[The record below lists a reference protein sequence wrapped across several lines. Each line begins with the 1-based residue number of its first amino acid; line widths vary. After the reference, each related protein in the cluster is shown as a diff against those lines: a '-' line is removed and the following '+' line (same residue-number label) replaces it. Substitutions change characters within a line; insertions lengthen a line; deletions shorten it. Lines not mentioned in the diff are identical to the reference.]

1 MYIEHKYSQYCIFL
15 ISALL
20 ICLAWLWPNAYKPW
34 LSYTQDLLSFLAIS
48 TLFLFFLN
56 KKINIPLS
64 FLFFLAVSCIPF
76 VQYGFGQINYISDT
90 ILITFYLLFFCLA
103 YLVGYNLNFYI
114 DQKKVLFLLACVI
127 GYASVISAGLSVLQF
142 FEFDFSFIRGL
153 KGHRVYAN
161 FGQPNNMA
169 TFHFMGLIALL
180 YLNHIKQ
187 FHFIIFLLFAAFLVY
202 SIVLSQ
208 SRAVWVSY
216 ILVIGLTLIYF
227 KNKVFILKI
236 IMVGLIYIGICTL
249 YNWQNSSAV
258 TVLERGISSNG
269 RVEIWQHMIYA
280 IAQSPWFG
288 YGWYQ
293 TNIAQ
298 LEGVLLFENA
308 GYLSSAHNI
317 ILDLILWN
325 GIPLA
330 LVIIIS
336 CFGIL
341 LSIFNSLK
349 NHSDFILFLCIVP
362 IIGHSLLEF
371 PLFYAFF
378 LMPFAFI
385 LGIFSAHMPSILVL
399 KQEASKLIFLVLIL
413 IFAYSYQQIYIT
425 MNRLS
430 AAAFFSESNQKLD
443 YPDEIYLLNKFS
455 VQEKWLLL
463 DPFTKWDADNIQ
475 SYEKFIITQPTYYN
489 LMKFSQLL
497 AINDRKDEAKKYL
510 NILNALYSK
519 THTEEELLEKID
531 FKGTLIISQP
541 K

>member
-1 MYIEHKYSQYCIFL
+1 MHIEYKYSQYFIFL
-15 ISALL
+15 ISSLFM
-20 ICLAWLWPNAYKPW
+20 CLAWLWPNAYKPW
-34 LSYTQDLLSFLAIS
+34 LSYTQDLFSFFAIS
-48 TLFLFFLN
+48 SLFLFYLN
-56 KKINIPLS
+56 KKLNVPLS
-64 FLFFLAVSCIPF
+64 FLFFLAVSCIPL
-76 VQYGFGQINYISDT
+76 VQYGFGQIYYISDA
-90 ILITFYLLFFCLA
+90 ILITYYLLFFCLA
-103 YLVGYNLNFYI
+103 YLVGYNLNFYVDKPKI
-114 DQKKVLFLLACVI
+114 LFLLACVI
-127 GYASVISAGLSVLQF
+127 GCAAIISAILSVLQF
-142 FEFDFSFIRGL
+142 FELSFSFIKGL
-153 KGHRVYAN
+153 NGNRVYAN

-169 TFHFMGLIALL
+169 TFHFMGLVALL
-180 YLNHIKQ
+180 YLNYIKRL
-187 FHFIIFLLFAAFLVY
+187 HYIALLLLATLLVY

-208 SRAVWVSY
+208 SRTVWVSY
-216 ILVIGLTLIYF
+216 IFVIGLTLIYF
-227 KNKVFILKI
+227 KNKAFILKI
-236 IMVGLIYIGICTL
+236 IMVGLIYIGICLL
-249 YNWQNSSAV
+249 YNWQKSSAV
-258 TVLERGISSNG
+258 TVLERGISSSG
-269 RVEIWQHMIYA
+269 RFEIWQHMLYA
-280 IAQSPWFG
+280 IAQSPWSG
-288 YGWYQ
+288 HGWYQ

-378 LMPFAFI
+378 LIPFAFI
-385 LGIFSAHMPSILVL
+385 LGIFSARMPSILVL

-413 IFAYSYQQIYIT
+413 IFAYSYQKIYIT

-463 DPFTKWDADNIQ
+463 DPFTKLDADNIQ

-489 LMKFSQLL
+489 LMKFSQIL

-541 K
+541 E